1 LHDPA
6 RAGDA
11 IWLIRQPLEGPA
23 PSSEHQIKEIARAIS
38 SMADRS
44 RWSHSTGEE
53 EQFEVR
59 IIQANHTSTRLRL
72 TILQAKVGVGGK
84 AKDTS
89 SYNLIWRTREAES
102 RGKQGEEREGRKGE
116 GWAGMEGEA
125 GQRKSER

>member
-1 LHDPA
+1 MA
-6 RAGDA
+6 EAGKTFFLRLIGANFCMIRPELATA
-11 IWLIRQPLEGPA
+11 IWLIRQPLEGLA

-44 RWSHSTGEE
+44 RWSHSIGEE

-72 TILQAKVGVGGK
+72 TVLQAKVGVSGK

-89 SYNLIWRTREAES
+89 SYNLIWRTREAEL
-102 RGKQGEEREGRKGE
+102 RGKQGE
-116 GWAGMEGEA
+116 
-125 GQRKSER
+125 